1 MVSYADVL
9 NNNESLKSAGSGLTA
24 VFVGATQGIGLGALK
39 ALTKHTDTPT
49 IFIVGRSEST
59 LSSIITELKTMN
71 ATASLIPIQ
80 AGDLTLLAN
89 VNKACEAIKTHPS
102 APSKI
107 DILYLSPGYLSFSAR
122 NPSPEGLDKI
132 TSIRY
137 YARMRFVVNLLPLLR
152 SAPSPR
158 VISVLAGGKEGELW
172 SDDFLLEKHY
182 SVGIAAGA
190 SASMTTLFMEEL
202 AAQQA
207 NAKIVFVHLFPGLV
221 RDTNL
226 FGTEHFGAVMKFVIG
241 WIVMPLIRPFCYTSE
256 EVGER
261 VVFAA
266 TSGRFR
272 KLADGASGEGSLVS
286 VGSNG
291 KVGSGVYLAQ
301 ADSSTVEAP
310 KVLKEMREQ
319 GVGGKLYDHT
329 TDVFESTAARE

>member
-9 NNNESLKSAGSGLTA
+9 NNNESLKSAGSGVTA

-39 ALTKHTDTPT
+39 ALTKHTDAPT
-49 IFIVGRSEST
+49 IFIVGRSEAT
-59 LSSIITELKTMN
+59 LTKIIDELKTLN
-71 ATASLIPIQ
+71 ATATLLPIQ
-80 AGDLTLLAN
+80 ADDLTSLAN
-89 VNKACEAIKTHPS
+89 VNKACDLIQNHPS

-137 YARMRFVVNLLPLLR
+137 YARMRFVINLLPLLR
-152 SAPSPR
+152 AAPSPR
-158 VISVLAGGKEGELW
+158 VISVLAGGKEGQLW
-172 SDDFLLEKHY
+172 SDDFLLESHY

-202 AAQQA
+202 ASQPP
-207 NAKIVFVHLFPGLV
+207 NSKIVFVHIFPGLV

-272 KLADGASGEGSLVS
+272 KLADGSSGEGSLVS
-286 VGSNG
+286 KGSNG
-291 KVGSGVYLAQ
+291 KVGSGVYLVQ
-301 ADSSTVEAP
+301 ADSSTMEGP

-319 GVGGKLYDHT
+319 GLGGKLYEHT
-329 TDVFESTAARE
+329 MDVFGATGTK

>member
-9 NNNESLKSAGSGLTA
+9 NNNDSLKAAGSGVTA

-59 LSSIITELKTMN
+59 LANIIAELKTLN
-71 ATASLIPIQ
+71 PTANLHPIQ
-80 AGDLTLLAN
+80 ASDLTLLSN
-89 VNKACEAIKTHPS
+89 VNQACNLIKSHPS
-102 APSKI
+102 APTKI
-107 DILYLSPGYLSFSAR
+107 DILQLSPGYLSFSAR

-137 YARMRFVVNLLPLLR
+137 YARMRFVDQLLPLLR
-152 SAPSPR
+152 AAPSPR

-182 SVGIAAGA
+182 SVVIAAGA

-202 AAQQA
+202 ASQPS
-207 NAKIVFVHLFPGLV
+207 NSKIVFVHIYPGLV

-226 FGTEHFGAVMKFVIG
+226 FGTEHFGAVVKFVIG

-272 KLADGASGEGSLVS
+272 KLAPGASGEGSLVS
-286 VGSNG
+286 KGSNG
-291 KVGSGVYLAQ
+291 KVGSGVYLVQ
-301 ADSSTVEAP
+301 ADSSTVDGP
-310 KVLKEMREQ
+310 KVLQEMREQ
-319 GVGGKLYDHT
+319 GVGEKLYGHT
-329 TDVFESTAARE
+329 MEVFGATTAH